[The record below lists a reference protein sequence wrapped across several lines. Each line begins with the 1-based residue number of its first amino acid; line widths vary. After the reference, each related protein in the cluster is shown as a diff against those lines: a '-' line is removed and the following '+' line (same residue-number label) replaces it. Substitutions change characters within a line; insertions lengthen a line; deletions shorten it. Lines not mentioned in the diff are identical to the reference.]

1 MNKVDVAIIGGGPAG
16 LSAGL
21 TLGRAR
27 KQTIVIDE
35 GRPRNAVTREAH
47 GFLTRDGISPSEFR
61 RIAKEQ
67 LRAYPSVS
75 QAEDTVV
82 SISGEDGYF
91 LLETATGV
99 KIASKKLLFAV
110 GMKDRK
116 LEIPGLAEV
125 YGKSA
130 FVCPYCDGWELRD
143 EPLVVISRGAALMHF
158 APLLSG
164 WTKRFVVCTNG
175 PDELSEAERDELRD
189 HHIPLFDTPIR
200 AISSSEGM
208 VNHVALEDGTEIPCT
223 GIFFKSELVPGTDLP
238 QSLGCRIS
246 DSGVIAVDEF
256 GKSSVPGVYAAGDA
270 SSLMHQSIAAAASG
284 AIAAAAING
293 KLNQEAWQKT
303 Q

>member
-1 MNKVDVAIIGGGPAG
+1 MNKVDVVIIGGGPAG

-21 TLGRAR
+21 ILGRAR

-47 GFLTRDGISPSEFR
+47 GFLTRDGISPGEFR

-67 LRAYPSVS
+67 LRVYPSVS

-82 SISGEDGYF
+82 SITGEDGYF
-91 LLETATGV
+91 LLETATGM

-110 GMKDRK
+110 GMKDRE
-116 LEIPGLAEV
+116 LGIPGLAEV

-200 AISSSEGM
+200 AILSSEGM
-208 VNHVALEDGTEIPCT
+208 VKHVVLEDGTEIPCT

-246 DSGVIAVDEF
+246 DTGVIAVDEF
-256 GKSSVPGVYAAGDA
+256 GKSSVPGVYATGDA

-284 AIAAAAING
+284 ALAAAAING
-293 KLNQEAWQKT
+293 ELNREAWQKT

>member
-21 TLGRAR
+21 MLGRAR

-91 LLETATGV
+91 LLKTATGM

-116 LEIPGLAEV
+116 LGIPGLAEV

-189 HHIPLFDTPIR
+189 HHIPLFDAPIR
-200 AISSSEGM
+200 AIVSREGM

-284 AIAAAAING
+284 AVAAAAINRE
-293 KLNQEAWQKT
+293 LNQEAWQKT

>member
-1 MNKVDVAIIGGGPAG
+1 MNKVDVVIIGGGPAG

-21 TLGRAR
+21 MLGRAR

-47 GFLTRDGISPSEFR
+47 GFLTRDGISPGEFR

-67 LRAYPSVS
+67 LRVYPSVS

-82 SISGEDGYF
+82 SITGEDGYF
-91 LLETATGV
+91 LLETATGM

-110 GMKDRK
+110 GVKDRK
-116 LEIPGLAEV
+116 LGIPGLAEV

-200 AISSSEGM
+200 AILSNEGM
-208 VNHVALEDGTEIPCT
+208 VNHVVLEDGTEIPCT
-223 GIFFKSELVPGTDLP
+223 GIFFKSELVPGTDLL

-246 DSGVIAVDEF
+246 DTGVIAVDEF
-256 GKSSVPGVYAAGDA
+256 GKSSVPGVHAAGDA

-284 AIAAAAING
+284 ALAAAAING
-293 KLNQEAWQKT
+293 ELNRGAWQKT

>member
-21 TLGRAR
+21 MLGRAR

-35 GRPRNAVTREAH
+35 GRPRNGVTREAH
-47 GFLTRDGISPSEFR
+47 GFLTRDGISPGEFR
-61 RIAKEQ
+61 RIAQEQ
-67 LRAYPSVS
+67 LRVYPSVS

-82 SISGEDGYF
+82 SISGEDGSF
-91 LLETATGV
+91 FLETATGM
-99 KIASKKLLFAV
+99 KIASKKLLFAA

-189 HHIPLFDTPIR
+189 HGIPLFDTPIR
-200 AISSSEGM
+200 AILSSEGM
-208 VNHVALEDGTEIPCT
+208 VNHVTLEDGIEIPCT

-238 QSLGCRIS
+238 QSLGCRTS
-246 DSGVIAVDEF
+246 DTGMIEVDEF

-284 AIAAAAING
+284 AVAGAAING
-293 KLNQEAWQKT
+293 ELNQEAWRKT

>member
-21 TLGRAR
+21 MLGRAR

-47 GFLTRDGISPSEFR
+47 GFLTRDGISPNEFR

-67 LRAYPSVS
+67 LRVYPSVS
-75 QAEDTVV
+75 QYEDTVV
-82 SISGEDGYF
+82 SITGEDGDF
-91 LLETATGV
+91 LLETATRK

-110 GMKDRK
+110 GMKDQK
-116 LEIPGLAEV
+116 LGIPGLAEV
-125 YGKSA
+125 YGRSA

-143 EPLVVISRGAALMHF
+143 APLVVISRGAALMHF

-164 WTKRFVVCTNG
+164 WTTQFVVCTDG
-175 PDELSEAERDELRD
+175 PDELSEAEREDLRS
-189 HHIPLFDTPIR
+189 HHIPIFDTPIR
-200 AISSSEGM
+200 AIVSSKGM

-223 GIFFKSELVPGTDLP
+223 GIFFKPELVPGTDLP
-238 QSLGCRIS
+238 QILGCRIS
-246 DSGVIAVDEF
+246 DTGEIAVDEV
-256 GKSSVPGVYAAGDA
+256 GKSSVPGVYAAGDV

-284 AIAAAAING
+284 ARAAAVING
-293 KLNQEAWQKT
+293 ELNQEVWRNN
-303 Q
+303 